1 MSSLIVSLRTAAAAV
16 FIGCIGCVVFGSNS
30 AMSET
35 PPRECAEKVYV
46 VKIHAD
52 WCGSCKATE
61 SVWER
66 VQKELGD
73 RATVVKLDVSDRVE
87 YEKAIAEARRLGIE
101 DFFQEYRGKTGIVAI
116 LDCQTRE
123 PVTVLNGERNFDKYL
138 QAVNKAGRAS

>member
-1 MSSLIVSLRTAAAAV
+1 MAETLP
-16 FIGCIGCVVFGSNS
+16 GKCV
-30 AMSET
+30 
-35 PPRECAEKVYV
+35 EKSYV

-66 VQKELGD
+66 VQNELGD

-87 YEKAIAEARRLGIE
+87 YEKATAEARRLGIE
-101 DFFQEYRGKTGIVAI
+101 DFFQEYRSKTGVVAV

-123 PVTVLNGERNFDKYL
+123 PVAVLIGERDFEKYL
-138 QAVNKAGRAS
+138 QAVKKADRAS